1 MNVSCC
7 LLLQYLAD
15 RLLNIFI
22 FEKKCLNIDSPNIAR
37 NYNGFLIN
45 LCWIMFAQYIEMEY
59 WNSLL
64 KKYTSEYKK
73 NVRVNIKEKSF
84 KLFKKIKNYTIK

>member
-1 MNVSCC
+1 
-7 LLLQYLAD
+7 
-15 RLLNIFI
+15 
-22 FEKKCLNIDSPNIAR
+22 
-37 NYNGFLIN
+37 
-45 LCWIMFAQYIEMEY
+45 MFAQYIEMEY